1 MHQYIIATIKD
12 WNINEYRKSKFYKKK
27 NWHLLTNP
35 KKLTFK
41 YIKSINPKYI
51 FFPHW
56 SFKVPDE
63 IIKNYECICFHT
75 APLPFGRGGSPIQ
88 NLILRGF
95 LTSPVCALK
104 MTDTIDGG
112 PIYLKRNVSLKGNLS
127 EIFNRI
133 SNVINTMIKHLIKK
147 KVIPKKQ
154 RGKIYYFERLNYKEG
169 LLKQDL
175 SLSKIY
181 DKIRMLDSDQYPK
194 AFIDLKNIKIELTNA
209 SFKKGIIKCDAKIF
223 KKR

>member
-1 MHQYIIATIKD
+1 MKKIIIAC
-12 WNINEYRKSKFYKKK
+12 SKKWFFKNDDVKKFIKKK
-27 NWHLLTNP
+27 NIVIITSKDKLKLKNL
-35 KKLTFK
+35 KKL
-41 YIKSINPKYI
+41 NPSKI

-56 SFKVPDE
+56 SHKVPTT
-63 IIKNYECICFHT
+63 ITKNYNCICFHT
-75 APLPFGRGGSPIQ
+75 SPLPFGRGGSPIQ

-133 SNVINTMIKHLIKK
+133 SNVINTMIIHLIKK

-154 RGKIYYFERLNYKEG
+154 KGKIYYFERLNYKEG
-169 LLKQDL
+169 FLKQDL

-194 AFIDLKNIKIELTNA
+194 AFIDLKNTKIELTNA
-209 SFKKGIIKCDAKIF
+209 NFKEGIIKCDAKIF
-223 KKR
+223 KKK

>member
-1 MHQYIIATIKD
+1 MENIVIACSKK
-12 WNINEYRKSKFYKKK
+12 WFLINKQTLNLTKKK
-27 NWHLLTNP
+27 NVFFIKDKNKLNL
-35 KKLTFK
+35 KKLK
-41 YIKSINPKYI
+41 KIKPTKI

-56 SFKVPDE
+56 GFKVPDE

-88 NLILRGF
+88 NLILKGF

-133 SNVINTMIKHLIKK
+133 SDVINTMI
-147 KVIPKKQ
+147 
-154 RGKIYYFERLNYKEG
+154 
-169 LLKQDL
+169 
-175 SLSKIY
+175 
-181 DKIRMLDSDQYPK
+181 
-194 AFIDLKNIKIELTNA
+194 
-209 SFKKGIIKCDAKIF
+209 
-223 KKR
+223 

>member
-1 MHQYIIATIKD
+1 VENIVIACSKK
-12 WNINEYRKSKFYKKK
+12 WFLINKQTLNLMKKK
-27 NWHLLTNP
+27 NVFFIKDKNKLTL
-35 KKLTFK
+35 KKLK
-41 YIKSINPKYI
+41 KIKPTKI

-95 LTSPVCALK
+95 LISPVCALK

>member
-1 MHQYIIATIKD
+1 MENIVIACSKK
-12 WNINEYRKSKFYKKK
+12 WFLINKKTLNLTKKK
-27 NWHLLTNP
+27 NVFFIKDKNKLNL
-35 KKLTFK
+35 KKLK
-41 YIKSINPKYI
+41 KIKPTKI

-133 SNVINTMIKHLIKK
+133 SNVINTMIIHLIKK

-154 RGKIYYFERLNYKEG
+154 KGKIYYFERLNYKEG
-169 LLKQDL
+169 FLKQDL

-194 AFIDLKNIKIELTNA
+194 AFIDLKNTKIELTNA
-209 SFKKGIIKCDAKIF
+209 NFKEGIIKCDAKIF
-223 KKR
+223 KKK

>member
-1 MHQYIIATIKD
+1 MENIVIACSKK
-12 WNINEYRKSKFYKKK
+12 WFLINKKTLNLKKKK
-27 NWHLLTNP
+27 NVFFIKDKNKLTL
-35 KKLTFK
+35 KKLK
-41 YIKSINPKYI
+41 KIKPTKI

-56 SFKVPDE
+56 SFKVPEE

-95 LTSPVCALK
+95 LASPVCALK

-154 RGKIYYFERLNYKEG
+154 KGKIYYFERLNYKEG
-169 LLKQDL
+169 FLKQDL
-175 SLSKIY
+175 SLGKIY

-209 SFKKGIIKCDAKIF
+209 NFRKGIIKCDAKIF
-223 KKR
+223 KKK

>member
-1 MHQYIIATIKD
+1 MENIVIACSKK
-12 WNINEYRKSKFYKKK
+12 WFLINKQTLNLMKKK
-27 NWHLLTNP
+27 NVFFIKDKNKLTL
-35 KKLTFK
+35 KKLK
-41 YIKSINPKYI
+41 KIKPTKI